1 MSAAS
6 IVRAGAGKLAAL
18 AHAMKYR
25 LFPVLFALA
34 VAVVAQSAE
43 VAFRSHTLNASS
55 EYSACAVIDVNR
67 DGKPDVFCGGWW
79 YEAPTWKKHFV
90 RNVRKIRCRFDGYS
104 HLPMDV
110 NDDGWIDVV
119 NVNWRSESLFWVK
132 HPGRKL
138 GEWAKVMIAKPGSM
152 ETGRLVDVDGDG
164 RLDILP
170 NGVKFA
176 AWWELAKPGPE
187 PQWVRH
193 DLPVE
198 VAAHGVGFGDVNG
211 DDRGDVIGPNG
222 WLEAPIDRR
231 TGKWQWHAEYKME
244 RDTGIPILA
253 RDVDGDGDNDL
264 LWARGHNY
272 GVYWMEQTR
281 NDVGVR
287 VWKRHEIDRTW
298 SQGHS
303 LLWADLDGDGR
314 GELIIGKRYLAH
326 DGKDPGATDPMV
338 VYRYQYD
345 PKIKKWA
352 RHTIASGGRVG
363 LGLDP
368 KVADLDD
375 DGDLDIIASG
385 RSGLYWLENLLK
397 KKKP

>member
-1 MSAAS
+1 M
-6 IVRAGAGKLAAL
+6 KL
-18 AHAMKYR
+18 R
-25 LFPVLFALA
+25 LFPGLFALA
-34 VAVVAQSAE
+34 VATVAQSAE
-43 VAFRSHTLNASS
+43 VAFRSHTLNAGS

-67 DGKPDVFCGGWW
+67 DGKLDVFCGGWW

-90 RNVRKIRCRFDGYS
+90 RNVRKIRGRFDGYS

-110 NDDGWIDVV
+110 NADGWIDVV

-138 GEWAKVMIAKPGSM
+138 GEWAKVKIAKPGSM
-152 ETGRLVDVDGDG
+152 ETGRLADVDGDG

-176 AWWELAKPGPE
+176 AWWELAKPAPE

-193 DLPVE
+193 DLPAE

-211 DDRGDVIGPNG
+211 DGRSDVIGPYG
-222 WLEAPIDRR
+222 WLEAPVDRR
-231 TGKWQWHAEYKME
+231 KGKWQWRAEYKME

-272 GVYWMEQTR
+272 GVYWMEQAR
-281 NDVGVR
+281 NAAGER
-287 VWKRHEIDRTW
+287 EWKRHEIDRTW

-303 LLWADLDGDGR
+303 LLWADLDGDGV
-314 GELIIGKRYLAH
+314 GELIPLKPGSGPENIEEMPVNMKGIHQIKLEKINQVDSHPFLNLHLNGMTLKVKGHRVDSIHLVVSVKIGVEPIH
-326 DGKDPGATDPMV
+326 DHDHFTD
-338 VYRYQYD
+338 
-345 PKIKKWA
+345 
-352 RHTIASGGRVG
+352 
-363 LGLDP
+363 L
-368 KVADLDD
+368 
-375 DGDLDIIASG
+375 
-385 RSGLYWLENLLK
+385 RSRFPRIHDEGSV
-397 KKKP
+397 

>member
-1 MSAAS
+1 
-6 IVRAGAGKLAAL
+6 
-18 AHAMKYR
+18 MKYR
-25 LFPVLFALA
+25 LFPMLFALA
-34 VAVVAQSAE
+34 VATVAQSAQI
-43 VAFRSHTLNASS
+43 AFRSNTLNADS

-67 DGKPDVFCGGWW
+67 DGKLDVFCGGWW

-90 RNVRKIRCRFDGYS
+90 RHVRKIRGRFDGYS

-110 NDDGWIDVV
+110 NADGWIDVI

-152 ETGRLVDVDGDG
+152 ETGRLEDVDGDG

-193 DLPVE
+193 DLSAE

-211 DDRGDVIGPNG
+211 DGRDDIIGPYG
-222 WLEAPIDRR
+222 WLEAPLDRR
-231 TGKWQWHAEYKME
+231 KGKWQWRAEYKME

-253 RDVDGDGDNDL
+253 RDVDGDGDSDL
-264 LWARGHNY
+264 IWARGHNY
-272 GVYWMEQTR
+272 GVYWMEQTHNAAGER
-281 NDVGVR
+281 E
-287 VWKRHEIDRTW
+287 WKRHEVDRTW

-314 GELIIGKRYLAH
+314 GELIIGKRFMAH

-345 PKIKKWA
+345 PKVRKWT
-352 RHTIASGGRVG
+352 RHTVASGGRVG

-368 KVADLDD
+368 KVADLDG